1 MFIVIE
7 MTLLHYQYAEP
18 LPHDLFFLS
27 AFPNQNKNNPTFV
40 LLPPHRSKELK
51 KDPDVDMCIHHTLVW
66 LNGWSMAETDPSH
79 CCCAARVSSKWLD
92 IHCQGSTHREFV
104 EPMSKAT
111 TASTNLVIWLS
122 PFPVASAPASR
133 AASQA
138 RAILGRKHNMP
149 RFPHMD
155 ESAMLIYI
163 GSVRFATLISPD
175 HHWPKYWQVVSPQ
188 KYFFKQFHSNRLMT
202 CQDADRRVPSVP
214 DKMCET
220 KQWCHDVVQSQLQ

>member
-1 MFIVIE
+1 MLIVCAHDVHCNRND
-7 MTLLHYQYAEP
+7 TAA
-18 LPHDLFFLS
+18 LPVCGTTPPWSVFS
-27 AFPNQNKNNPTFV
+27 VRISNQNKNNPTFV

-92 IHCQGSTHREFV
+92 IQCQGSTHREFV

-149 RFPHMD
+149 RFAHMD
-155 ESAMLIYI
+155 GEMGTWNHWRISYGSILGVFGLQHWSALIINGLSI
-163 GSVRFATLISPD
+163 GKSS
-175 HHWPKYWQVVSPQ
+175 HPKVI
-188 KYFFKQFHSNRLMT
+188 F
-202 CQDADRRVPSVP
+202 
-214 DKMCET
+214 
-220 KQWCHDVVQSQLQ
+220 